1 MIQIL
6 PIGTPVWVA
15 LPAAPG
21 AGRSC
26 RYGDGVVVSHVPCG
40 ACWNRYAAAHRF
52 VTVTPESYR
61 QAAADCRR
69 PAGMYVAGLGR
80 PIAITPDSPAIAVP
94 TTTEE
99 RSAA

>member
-15 LPAAPG
+15 DPADPG
-21 AGRSC
+21 TGRRDRS
-26 RYGDGVVVSHVPCG
+26 GDGIVVSHMPCT
-40 ACWNRYAAAHRF
+40 ACWARYAAKHRF
-52 VTVTPESYR
+52 VTVTPDTYR
-61 QAAADCRR
+61 KAAADCRR

-94 TTTEE
+94 ITSDE

>member
-15 LPAAPG
+15 DPADPG
-21 AGRSC
+21 AGRRERS
-26 RYGDGVVVSHVPCG
+26 GDGIVVSHVPCG
-40 ACWNRYAAAHRF
+40 PCWDRYADRHRF

-61 QAAADCRR
+61 RAAAECRR
-69 PAGMYVAGLGR
+69 PAGMYVAGPGR
-80 PIAITPDSPAIAVP
+80 PIAITPEGPAIAVP
-94 TTTEE
+94 ITSDE